1 MYETMLEMI
10 VSSTS
15 SSSDIHGVINDNNNN
30 FYVSIVMVAMW
41 MNQGYL
47 GESSYV
53 DEELTIDVARFF
65 ELLKDFDD
73 HNKMYAQIII
83 NYQSF
88 HEYLQSS

>member
-1 MYETMLEMI
+1 
-10 VSSTS
+10 
-15 SSSDIHGVINDNNNN
+15 
-30 FYVSIVMVAMW
+30 

-53 DEELTIDVARFF
+53 DEELNIDVARFF